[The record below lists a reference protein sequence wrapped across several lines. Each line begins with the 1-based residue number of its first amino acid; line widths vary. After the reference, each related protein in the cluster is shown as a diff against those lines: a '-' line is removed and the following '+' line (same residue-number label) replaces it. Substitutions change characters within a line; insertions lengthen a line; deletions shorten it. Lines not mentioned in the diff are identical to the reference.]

1 LQPLCLGREPKARVA
16 TVGKDGFE
24 GVVSFNLFDNGPLV
38 AYVILF

>member
-1 LQPLCLGREPKARVA
+1 MCSICCVRLAS
-16 TVGKDGFE
+16 KDGFE